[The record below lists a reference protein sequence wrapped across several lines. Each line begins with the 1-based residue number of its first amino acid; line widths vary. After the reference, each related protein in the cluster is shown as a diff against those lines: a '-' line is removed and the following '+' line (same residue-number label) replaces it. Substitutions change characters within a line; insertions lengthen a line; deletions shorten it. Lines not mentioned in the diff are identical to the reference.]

1 MSKIF
6 ITEQDTIKTE
16 LYVDYSGERPL
27 AVIRPDRNLLIA
39 SGAFEGRSEDE
50 INKFFE
56 EAEKAFQE
64 RIQKPEVKLEWM
76 LWRYWDYRT
85 RMKLE
90 KLAAVQ
96 NPVTRTSEI
105 DPNLLNELKIKYLLL
120 DWSFT
125 DEDGNKTPLK
135 REGDQLTKESFELV
149 MKMEPNLLLSFLAEL
164 NSRLYMLRTEI
175 KKNQDRAGESREGG

>member
-6 ITEQDTIKTE
+6 VTEQDTIKTE

-27 AVIRPDRNLLIA
+27 AIIHPDRNLLIA
-39 SGAFEGRSEDE
+39 SGAFEGKSEDE

-64 RIQKPEVKLEWM
+64 RIKQSAVKLEWM

-90 KLAAVQ
+90 KLATVQ
-96 NPVTRTSEI
+96 NPVTRTSEM

-125 DEDGNKTPLK
+125 DENGNKTLLK
-135 REGDQLTKESFELV
+135 REGDQLTRESFELV

-164 NSRLYMLRTEI
+164 NSRLYMLKTEI
-175 KKNQDRAGESREGG
+175 KKNQGRTSENRESR